1 MEIVKFDLT
10 IHYIERVTELILKA
24 DAEMTDTGGS
34 AGSARTVQGLIKA
47 GNNFLGHENIYVCTE
62 AGNIHALF
70 IGYPGKGK
78 GKLETI
84 LALLL
89 KLRFSELAT
98 YMTLTANLLHGAYS
112 PDIDEDDFYISV
124 IVVDEGQRGKGLGSL
139 LLKKAIEI
147 AKQNGCKSVLLDVD
161 IGNGA
166 AQALYEK
173 FGFRISRR
181 QPEGN
186 PNAFPA
192 GMHTMELELI

>member
-10 IHYIERVTELILKA
+10 IHDIERVTELILKA
-24 DAEMTDTGGS
+24 DAEMTDAGGS
-34 AGSARTVQGLIKA
+34 AGSAGTVKGLIRA
-47 GNNFLGHENIYVCTE
+47 GNNFLGHENIYICTE
-62 AGNIHALF
+62 GQNIHGLF
-70 IGYPGKGK
+70 IGYPGKGE

-84 LALLL
+84 LTLLL
-89 KLRFSELAT
+89 KLRLSELAS

-124 IVVDEGQRGKGLGSL
+124 IVVDEGRRGKGLGSL

-147 AKQNGCKSVLLDVD
+147 AKENRCKSVLLDVD
-161 IGNGA
+161 AGNGT

-173 FGFRISRR
+173 FGFSISRR

-186 PNAFPA
+186 QKAFPP

>member
-10 IHYIERVTELILKA
+10 IHDVERVTELILKA

-34 AGSARTVQGLIKA
+34 AGSHGTVKGLVLA

-62 AGNIHALF
+62 SGNIHGLF

-89 KLRFSELAT
+89 KLRLSELAS
-98 YMTLTANLLHGAYS
+98 YLTLTANLLHGAYS
-112 PDIDEDDFYISV
+112 PDIDDDDFYISV

-147 AKQNGCKSVLLDVD
+147 AKKNGCKSVLLDVD
-161 IGNGA
+161 VGNGA

-181 QPEGN
+181 RPEGN
-186 PNAFPA
+186 PNAFPP